1 MKEGMGMPGKVST
14 SSRKLD
20 HLRICAEGGVEAG
33 FSGFSDVRLVHAA
46 LPECSLSGID
56 TEVRFL
62 GHRLA
67 SPLFIAAMT
76 GGHPDATPINR
87 NLAAAAER
95 CGIGMGVGSQ
105 RAALENPDLEDS
117 FTVVREAAPRAFLCA
132 NLGVVQLRE
141 HGIEWA
147 ERAVEMIDAD
157 ALCIHANFLQEA
169 IMPEGDHD
177 ARGCLAALGT
187 LCREFPV
194 PVILKETGA
203 GVSRE
208 MAAKIWAA
216 GASAIDL
223 GGLGGTSWARVEARR
238 SPGSPPA
245 RLGERFADWGIPTV
259 VSLCEVAGRGP
270 VIATGGV
277 RSGLDMARALA
288 LGAELCGMA
297 LPLLAPAMES
307 EEAVVEAI
315 HGFTG
320 ELAVAM
326 FLSGARTVKS
336 MRNVRYWITG
346 TTRQMIKR
354 IEEIPYGG

>member
-1 MKEGMGMPGKVST
+1 MPRETGT
-14 SSRKLD
+14 SSRKQD
-20 HLRICAEGGVEAG
+20 HLRICAKHPVEAG

-46 LPECSLSGID
+46 LPEVSLADVD

-76 GGHPDATPINR
+76 GGHRDALPINR

-95 CGIGMGVGSQ
+95 FGIGMGVGSQ
-105 RAALENPDLEDS
+105 RAALEDPDLEDS
-117 FTVVREAAPRAFLCA
+117 FTVVREVAPRAFLCA
-132 NLGVVQLRE
+132 NLGVVQLRD

-147 ERAVEMIDAD
+147 ERAVEMIDAQ
-157 ALCIHANFLQEA
+157 AICIHANFLQEA

-177 ARGCLAALGT
+177 ARGCLDALGT
-187 LCREFPV
+187 LCRELPV

-203 GVSRE
+203 GISRE
-208 MAAKIWAA
+208 TAGRLWAA
-216 GASAIDL
+216 GVSAIDI
-223 GGLGGTSWARVEARR
+223 GGLGGTSWAKVECIR
-238 SPGSPPA
+238 SPESPPA
-245 RLGERFADWGIPTV
+245 RMGARFVDWGIPTV
-259 VSLCEVAGRGP
+259 VSLREVAGTGP

-277 RSGLDMARALA
+277 RSGLDMAKALA
-288 LGAELCGMA
+288 LGADLCGMA

-307 EEAVVEAI
+307 EEAVERVIE
-315 HGFTG
+315 GFTR

-336 MRNVRYWITG
+336 MKKVRTWITG
-346 TTRQMIKR
+346 TTRQMIEK
-354 IEEIPYGG
+354 IQEISYGS

>member
-1 MKEGMGMPGKVST
+1 LPKKVTT

-20 HLRICAEGGVEAG
+20 HLRICAAGGVEAG
-33 FSGFSDVRLVHAA
+33 FTGFSDVRLVHAA
-46 LPECSLSGID
+46 LPECSLAEID

-76 GGHPDATPINR
+76 GGHPDALPVNR
-87 NLAAAAER
+87 NLAAAAGR
-95 CGIGMGVGSQ
+95 FGIGMGVGSQ
-105 RAALENPDLEDS
+105 RAALEDPDLEDS

-157 ALCIHANFLQEA
+157 AICIHANFLQEA

-208 MAAKIWAA
+208 TAAKLRAA
-216 GASAIDL
+216 GVSAIDL
-223 GGLGGTSWARVEARR
+223 GGLGGTSWARVEGIR
-238 SPGSPPA
+238 SPGGPGA
-245 RLGERFADWGIPTV
+245 RMGERFADWGIPTV
-259 VSLCEVAGRGP
+259 VSLREVAGTGP

-277 RSGLDMARALA
+277 RSGLDMAKALA
-288 LGAELCGMA
+288 LGADLCGMA

-307 EEAVVEAI
+307 QEAVEQAI
-315 HGFTG
+315 DGYSK

-336 MRNVRYWITG
+336 MRNVRTWITG
-346 TTRQMIKR
+346 TTRQMIER
-354 IEEIPYGG
+354 IQEISDGS

>member
-1 MKEGMGMPGKVST
+1 LTRAPGT

-20 HLRICAEGGVEAG
+20 HLRICAAGGVEAG

-46 LPECSLSGID
+46 LPECSLPGID

-76 GGHPDATPINR
+76 GGHPGALPINR

-105 RAALENPDLEDS
+105 RAALEDPDLEDS

-132 NLGVVQLRE
+132 NLGAVQLRD

-147 ERAVEMIDAD
+147 ERAVDMIDAD

-169 IMPEGDHD
+169 VMPEGDHD

-187 LCREFPV
+187 LCRESSV

-208 MAAKIWAA
+208 MAARLWAA
-216 GASAIDL
+216 GVSAIDL
-223 GGLGGTSWARVEARR
+223 GGLGGTSWAKVEGIR
-238 SPGSPPA
+238 SPGSPAA
-245 RLGERFADWGIPTV
+245 RLGERFSDWGIPTV
-259 VSLCEVAGRGP
+259 VSLCEVAGGGP

-277 RSGLDMARALA
+277 RSGLDMAKALA
-288 LGAELCGMA
+288 LGADLCGMA
-297 LPLLAPAMES
+297 LPLLSPAMES

-315 HGFTG
+315 NGYTG

-346 TTRQMIKR
+346 ATRQMTKKIQ
-354 IEEIPYGG
+354 EISDGS

>member
-1 MKEGMGMPGKVST
+1 MEEEIST
-14 SSRKLD
+14 SSRTRD
-20 HLRICAEGGVEAG
+20 HLRICAGNRVEAG

-46 LPECSLSGID
+46 LPECSLQEID
-56 TEVRFL
+56 TGVRFL
-62 GHRLA
+62 GHALA

-76 GGHPDATPINR
+76 GGHRDAIPINR

-95 CGIGMGVGSQ
+95 FGIGMGVGSQ
-105 RAALENPDLEDS
+105 RAALEDPDLEDS

-132 NLGVVQLRE
+132 NLGVVQLRD

-147 ERAVEMIDAD
+147 ERAVEMIDAQ

-177 ARGCLAALGT
+177 ARGCLGALAT
-187 LCREFPV
+187 LCRDFPV

-203 GVSRE
+203 GISRE
-208 MAAKIWAA
+208 TARRLWGA
-216 GASAIDL
+216 GVSAIDI
-223 GGLGGTSWARVEARR
+223 GGLGGTSWARVECIR
-238 SPGSPPA
+238 SPESPSA

-259 VSLCEVAGRGP
+259 VSLREVAGTGP

-277 RSGLDMARALA
+277 RSGLDMAKALA
-288 LGAELCGMA
+288 LGADLCGMA
-297 LPLLAPAMES
+297 LPLLAPAMKS
-307 EEAVVEAI
+307 GEAVAERI
-315 HGFTG
+315 EGFTK

-336 MRNVRYWITG
+336 MRNVRTWITG
-346 TTRQMIKR
+346 TTRQMIER
-354 IEEIPYGG
+354 IQEISDGS

>member
-1 MKEGMGMPGKVST
+1 MPRKVTT
-14 SSRKLD
+14 SSRKQD
-20 HLRICAEGGVEAG
+20 HLRICAAGGVEAG

-46 LPECSLSGID
+46 LPEGSLDGVE
-56 TEVRFL
+56 TGVRFL

-76 GGHPDATPINR
+76 GGHPAALPVNR
-87 NLAAAAER
+87 NLAAAAEKA
-95 CGIGMGVGSQ
+95 GIGMGVGSQ
-105 RAALENPDLEDS
+105 RAALEDPDLEDT
-117 FTVVREAAPRAFLCA
+117 FTVVREAAPTAFLCA

-147 ERAVEMIDAD
+147 ERAVEMIDAQ
-157 ALCIHANFLQEA
+157 AICIHANFLQEA
-169 IMPEGDHD
+169 VMPEGDHD

-187 LCREFPV
+187 LCRELPV

-203 GVSRE
+203 GISRE
-208 MAAKIWAA
+208 TADRLWAA
-216 GASAIDL
+216 GVSAIDT
-223 GGLGGTSWARVEARR
+223 GGLGGTSWARVEGIRA
-238 SPGSPPA
+238 PGSPA
-245 RLGERFADWGIPTV
+245 AVMGERLADWGIPTV

-277 RSGLDMARALA
+277 RSGLDMAKALA
-288 LGAELCGMA
+288 LGADLCGMA

-307 EEAVVEAI
+307 EEAVERAI
-315 HGFTG
+315 DGYTR

-336 MRNVRYWITG
+336 MRNVRTWITG
-346 TTRQMIKR
+346 TTRQMIER
-354 IEEIPYGG
+354 IQEISDGS

>member
-1 MKEGMGMPGKVST
+1 MPRKVST
-14 SSRKLD
+14 SSRKQD
-20 HLRICAEGGVEAG
+20 HLRICAGGGVEAG

-46 LPECSLSGID
+46 LPECSLGEID

-76 GGHPDATPINR
+76 GGHPDALSINR
-87 NLAAAAER
+87 NLAAAAGR

-105 RAALENPDLEDS
+105 RAALEDPELEDS
-117 FTVVREAAPRAFLCA
+117 FTVVREAAPSAFLCA

-147 ERAVEMIDAD
+147 ERAVEMIDAQ
-157 ALCIHANFLQEA
+157 AICIHANFLQEA

-187 LCREFPV
+187 LCRELPV

-208 MAAKIWAA
+208 MAARLWAA
-216 GASAIDL
+216 GVSAIDI
-223 GGLGGTSWARVEARR
+223 GGLGGTSWARVEAIR
-238 SPGSPPA
+238 SPGGLSA
-245 RLGERFADWGIPTV
+245 LRGERFLDWGIPTV
-259 VSLCEVAGRGP
+259 VSLREVAGRGP

-277 RSGLDMARALA
+277 RSGLDMARGLA
-288 LGAELCGMA
+288 LGADLCGMA

-307 EEAVVEAI
+307 EEAVEQAI
-315 HGFTG
+315 DGYTG
-320 ELAVAM
+320 ELAMAM

-346 TTRQMIKR
+346 TTRQMIER
-354 IEEIPYGG
+354 IEEISDGN

>member
-1 MKEGMGMPGKVST
+1 MTGKTGT

-33 FSGFSDVRLVHAA
+33 CSGFSDVRLVHAA
-46 LPECSLSGID
+46 LPECSLPAID

-76 GGHPDATPINR
+76 GGHPEALPINR

-95 CGIGMGVGSQ
+95 AGIGMGVGSQ
-105 RAALENPDLEDS
+105 RAALEDPDLEDS
-117 FTVVREAAPRAFLCA
+117 FTVVREAAPTAFLCA

-208 MAAKIWAA
+208 MAAQLWAA
-216 GASAIDL
+216 GVAAIDL

-238 SPGSPPA
+238 SPGGPSA

-277 RSGLDMARALA
+277 RSGLDMAKALA
-288 LGAELCGMA
+288 LGADLCGMA
-297 LPLLAPAMES
+297 LPLLAPAMVS

-315 HGFTG
+315 DGFTE
-320 ELAVAM
+320 ELRVSM

-336 MRNVRYWITG
+336 MKNVRTWITG
-346 TTRQMIKR
+346 ATRQMIKR

>member
-1 MKEGMGMPGKVST
+1 MEEEMST
-14 SSRKLD
+14 SSRKRD
-20 HLRICAEGGVEAG
+20 HLRICAESRVEAG

-46 LPECSLSGID
+46 LPECSLPEVD
-56 TEVRFL
+56 TGVRFL
-62 GHRLA
+62 GHHLA

-76 GGHPDATPINR
+76 GGHRDAIPINR

-95 CGIGMGVGSQ
+95 FGIGMGVGSQ
-105 RAALENPDLEDS
+105 RAALEDPDLEDS

-132 NLGVVQLRE
+132 NLGVVQLRD

-147 ERAVEMIDAD
+147 ERAVEMIDAQ

-177 ARGCLAALGT
+177 ARGCLGALAT
-187 LCREFPV
+187 LCRDFPV

-203 GVSRE
+203 GISRE
-208 MAAKIWAA
+208 TARRLWGA
-216 GASAIDL
+216 GVSAIDI
-223 GGLGGTSWARVEARR
+223 GGLGGTSWARVECIR
-238 SPGSPPA
+238 SPESPSA

-259 VSLCEVAGRGP
+259 VSLREVAGTGP

-277 RSGLDMARALA
+277 RSGLDMAKALA
-288 LGAELCGMA
+288 LGADLCGMA
-297 LPLLAPAMES
+297 LPLLAPAMKS
-307 EEAVVEAI
+307 GEAVAERI
-315 HGFTG
+315 EGFTK

-336 MRNVRYWITG
+336 MRNVRTWITG
-346 TTRQMIKR
+346 TTRQMIER
-354 IEEIPYGG
+354 IQEISDGS